1 MPKRIARWN
10 RARDVWET
18 DATGLLCEHSD
29 VFSETWPTSGM
40 TRAGTA
46 YALPTWAPRT
56 DGSVSS
62 SSRLLKTPTAQL
74 GLNGGAQHPIKRKAG
89 GHGPTLEDEVMHLLP
104 TPTVVDMGNNKTPEE
119 WDAWT
124 ARMKTEHGNGNGH
137 GPSLNVAVQRLLPT
151 PTTADSTGSGGSTPA
166 DVTLTDAIV
175 RQDLGRRSNPR
186 HGDRTPMR
194 LPDGSESLSDPLPIP
209 QSPHHEAGSD

>member
-40 TRAGTA
+40 TRSGTA
-46 YALPTWAPRT
+46 YELPPWAPRT
-56 DGSVSS
+56 DDSVSS
-62 SSRLLKTPTAQL
+62 SSLLLKTPTAQL
-74 GLNGGAQHPIKRKAG
+74 GVNGGAQHPIKRKAG

-104 TPTVVDMGNNKTPEE
+104 TPTAAE
-119 WDAWT
+119 
-124 ARMKTEHGNGNGH
+124 
-137 GPSLNVAVQRLLPT
+137 
-151 PTTADSTGSGGSTPA
+151 STGSGGSTPA
-166 DVTLTDAIV
+166 NVTLTDAIV
-175 RQDLGRRSNPR
+175 RQDLGMRSNPR
-186 HGDRTPMR
+186 HGDCTPMQ
-194 LPDGSESLSDPLPIP
+194 LPDGSEFLGDPLPIP